1 MLPATWIA
9 HHRPSD
15 GELVGYLCPEE
26 SGYRPRTVFGYPL
39 SPVAERVEAVR
50 TLETRGLASLAEGW
64 TLLDED
70 GDDLRVQILTAS
82 PERVVVVE
90 APYGYYEAGSPRFV
104 LPVPTDRLIPASRR

>member
-1 MLPATWIA
+1 VLPPTWIA

-39 SPVAERVEAVR
+39 SPVAERAEAAH

-70 GDDLRVQILTAS
+70 GDDLRVQILTVS

-104 LPVPTDRLIPASRR
+104 LPVPTERLIPASRR